1 MKRFLTFLISCLTT
15 LAYGQGENNIW
26 TFGQNYSLDFNTSPP
41 TVLDSSFYRGHP
53 VNGNGI
59 TYSPSFN
66 EWLYHKSIAVCSPT
80 GALLFMVKFIT
91 GATPLP
97 VNNIWD
103 RYEHPIAGTDLLNNM
118 PLFGSPIV
126 IPHPGNT
133 SQYYIFYIR
142 SNGLVYSL
150 FDMSLNGGLG
160 NIVAGKKNIPLT
172 GWNTIADD
180 RMTAVKGCNGV
191 WLVVRSYIANE
202 YLSFP
207 VGYDG
212 LTTEP
217 VVSQCGNLPLLNY
230 GLSNGNFVSSPA
242 GTMLAG
248 GFWEGGAFNFPG
260 GVELYDFEKCSGKVK
275 NARLLETNQWISGA
289 CFSPD
294 NSKLYTTENDGP
306 YFGGAGPYYYGKV
319 YQYNLDL
326 PTTADIISSKTLV
339 LTNPHHWND
348 YLCVPD
354 VSWFGDLRLG
364 PDGKIYILDQHPYEC
379 PDPAIPK
386 MTFHV
391 IHQPNNLGLA
401 CVPQTEALYS
411 PSNNMINMSPTN
423 GLTDLPKI
431 IITAGPP
438 PDTLYGNTYTIDACF
453 KDSITLYAASAKA
466 CYLWDNGLRDSF
478 RIVYD
483 DGAYVVAY
491 FQDCT
496 VILDT
501 FKVQFSR
508 LPDMDRLIYGCPG
521 DIELQIKKIAGDTA
535 LLSYELRNES
545 GELVRSAQ
553 SSSGFQFKS
562 LDAGSYALQI
572 KREPWCDTT
581 IHIQLDAYPAPELI
595 VTPSDTTIRYGD
607 SIRLRASGAMLYSW
621 WPASS
626 LDTPVGPHP
635 IAMPLVP
642 TTYSVVG
649 FNAYGCRDTGQIWV
663 NSDFKMPDIVPN
675 AFSPNGD
682 GMNDIFTVSGL
693 TYQKIRLFEIYNR
706 FGQRVFSSTSS
717 AGWNGTQNGLP
728 CEMGTYHYLIVLDY
742 PDGKSKT
749 FKGDVLLLR

>member
-1 MKRFLTFLISCLTT
+1 MKHFLTFLISCLTM

-41 TVLDSSFYRGHP
+41 TLLDTTFYRGQLA
-53 VNGNGI
+53 NGSVIIYN
-59 TYSPSFN
+59 PSFDR
-66 EWLYHKSIAVCSPT
+66 WLYHKSIAVCSPS
-80 GALLFMVKFIT
+80 GALLFMVKFST
-91 GATPLP
+91 GTTTAA
-97 VNNIWD
+97 VDNIWD
-103 RYEHPIAGTDLLNNM
+103 RYEHPIAGTNLLNNM
-118 PLFGSPIV
+118 SIFTTPV
-126 IPHPGNT
+126 VVPHPGNT

-150 FDMSLNGGLG
+150 FDISLNGGLG
-160 NIVAGKKNIPLT
+160 DIVPGKKNIALT
-172 GWNTIADD
+172 GWNMIADNKI
-180 RMTAVKGCNGV
+180 TAVKGCNGV
-191 WLVVRSYIANE
+191 WLVVRSYITNE
-202 YLSFP
+202 YLSFH
-207 VGYDG
+207 VGYNG
-212 LTTEP
+212 LNAVP
-217 VVSQCGNLPLLNY
+217 VVSECGNRPLINY
-230 GLSNGNFVSSPA
+230 AVSAGSLTSSEDGNKFAIGL
-242 GTMLAG
+242 
-248 GFWEGGAFNFPG
+248 WKGGAFNLPG
-260 GVELYDFEKCSGKVK
+260 GIELYDFEKCSGKVK
-275 NARLLETNQWISGA
+275 NARLLENNQWISGA

-306 YFGGAGPYYYGKV
+306 YFGSAGTYYFGKV
-319 YQYNLDL
+319 YQYNIDL
-326 PTTADIISSKTLV
+326 PSTADIIASKTLI
-339 LTNPHHWND
+339 LSNPNHWNRF
-348 YLCVPD
+348 LCLPD
-354 VSWFGDLRLG
+354 ISWFGDLRLG
-364 PDGKIYILDQHPYEC
+364 PDGKIYILDQHPPEC

-438 PDTLYGNTYTIDACF
+438 PDTLYGKTYTIDACF

-478 RIVYD
+478 RIIYD
-483 DGAYVVAY
+483 DGVYVVAY

-545 GELVRSAQ
+545 GERVRSAQ

-562 LDAGSYALQI
+562 LDAGSYTLQI
-572 KREPWCDTT
+572 KREQWCDTT
-581 IHIQLDAYPAPELI
+581 INIQLDAYPAPELI
-595 VTPSDTTIRYGD
+595 VAPSDTTIRYGD
-607 SIRLRASGAMLYSW
+607 AIRLRASGAILYSW
-621 WPASS
+621 FPASS

-649 FNAYGCRDTGQIWV
+649 LNAYGCSDTGQVRV
-663 NSDFKMPDIVPN
+663 NIDFKMPDMLPN

-682 GMNDIFTVSGL
+682 GLNDIFMLAGL

-706 FGQRVFSSTSS
+706 FGQKVFSGTG
-717 AGWNGTQNGLP
+717 AGGWNGTQNGLP